1 MYGYDDWGQLP
12 MTLTKEISRIIR
24 WGIGEYGGKILFEG
38 ADVYYSQVFGV
49 GEKLADTDLEA
60 RILLG
65 FFDKKSIQEGKF
77 TACIGNPDPKSADK
91 GKGEVEFYWHGKPT
105 APSKLL
111 FLTSWTW
118 QKNSRSHE
126 LIQPESFGEPLES
139 LKDKVRY
146 NSNFTPQKYGNIT
159 RERNNFFTGSYQFN
173 YTSGDTIFQAINNY
187 NPIAH
192 IETNQKLF
200 LQVWEDIW
208 ENRIPTFPPGLPS
221 FPDRKKDIYNIAEWL
236 QNLKNPPTD
245 DLYERVIVNGK
256 TTWQLKGDRLVDPLD
271 PNRNELEE
279 YGKWSEYAP
288 HTAKSDY
295 LVEIFPKYAQEALLK
310 YDQQIKGFFTR
321 QSAESRAASRVL
333 KESLKYDT
341 NPVNFLNLVCWL
353 IGEEATPVNVM
364 IKKGL
369 SRPLKK
375 DSRLCGLL
383 KEAHHNWQIYVKANQ
398 YNAKKL
404 KSENHKEMYLNWTLK
419 KIET

>member
-1 MYGYDDWGQLP
+1 M
-12 MTLTKEISRIIR
+12 
-24 WGIGEYGGKILFEG
+24 
-38 ADVYYSQVFGV
+38 
-49 GEKLADTDLEA
+49 
-60 RILLG
+60 
-65 FFDKKSIQEGKF
+65 
-77 TACIGNPDPKSADK
+77 
-91 GKGEVEFYWHGKPT
+91 
-105 APSKLL
+105 
-111 FLTSWTW
+111 
-118 QKNSRSHE
+118 
-126 LIQPESFGEPLES
+126 
-139 LKDKVRY
+139 
-146 NSNFTPQKYGNIT
+146 
-159 RERNNFFTGSYQFN
+159 
-173 YTSGDTIFQAINNY
+173 
-187 NPIAH
+187 
-192 IETNQKLF
+192 
-200 LQVWEDIW
+200 
-208 ENRIPTFPPGLPS
+208 
-221 FPDRKKDIYNIAEWL
+221 
-236 QNLKNPPTD
+236 
-245 DLYERVIVNGK
+245 
-256 TTWQLKGDRLVDPLD
+256 VDPLD